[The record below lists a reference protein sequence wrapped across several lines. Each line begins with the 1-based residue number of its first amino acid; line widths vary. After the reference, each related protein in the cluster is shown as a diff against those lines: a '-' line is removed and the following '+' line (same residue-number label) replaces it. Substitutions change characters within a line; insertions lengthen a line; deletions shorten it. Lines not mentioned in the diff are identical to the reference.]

1 LCNTE
6 HSLDTFWFLLQACWY
21 LLGAVKSGDVNKTK
35 IWLKY
40 VNEKCTTKDDSRKT
54 PLVIAVELG
63 DLGMMRVLLESGVY
77 VGKPEYQE
85 MPLYIAAG
93 LGNLDMCRLLL
104 DWGAKVDN
112 TVDNRKKP
120 LQAAAR
126 IGRLSVVKLLVE
138 RGADVSLTDYNG
150 QTASAVARSEGMT
163 DVAEWL
169 DSVKG
174 KEG

>member
-1 LCNTE
+1 MQHN
-6 HSLDTFWFLLQACWY
+6 SLYTFWFLLQACWY
-21 LLGAVKSGDVNKTK
+21 LLGAVKSGDVNRTK

-40 VNEKCTTKDDSRKT
+40 ANQKCTTKDDSRKT
-54 PLVIAVELG
+54 PLTIAAELG
-63 DLGMMRVLLESGVY
+63 DLETMRVLLESGAY

-93 LGNLDMCRLLL
+93 RGNLDMCRLLL

-112 TVDNRKKP
+112 TGENRNTP
-120 LQAAAR
+120 LHAAAR
-126 IGRLSVVKLLVE
+126 IGRLSVVKLLVK

-150 QTASAVARSEGMT
+150 QTASVLARREGMT

-169 DSVKG
+169 DSVRG